1 MPTERATNPPDDEE
15 LTPEELAEF
24 EKWEADGDGD
34 LRPRK
39 PREPS
44 AQDLADFH
52 KWSDA
57 DIEIVESL
65 LNATEQDFPD
75 AIEKAPSPE
84 HARLVGLAWAES
96 MWASHGDIHDTPTG
110 PMSYRQAC
118 EVVTQWS
125 KGRVRLAP

>member
-1 MPTERATNPPDDEE
+1 MPTDRAPLSSDDEP
-15 LTPEELAEF
+15 LTAEELAEI
-24 EKWEADGDGD
+24 ERWEADGDGD
-34 LRPRK
+34 LRERK

-57 DIEIVESL
+57 DIDVVEGL
-65 LNATEQDFPD
+65 LSAADQDFLH
-75 AIEKAPSPE
+75 AIEKATSPE
-84 HARLVGLAWAES
+84 HARLVGLAWAEA
-96 MWASHGDIHDTPTG
+96 MWASNGDIFDTPTG

-125 KGRVRLAP
+125 KGRVRLTP